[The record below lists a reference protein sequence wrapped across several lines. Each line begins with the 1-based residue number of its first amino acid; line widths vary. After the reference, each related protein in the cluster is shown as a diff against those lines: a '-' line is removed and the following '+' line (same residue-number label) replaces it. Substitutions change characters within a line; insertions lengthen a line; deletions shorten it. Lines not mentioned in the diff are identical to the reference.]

1 MFQFYAQINTFI
13 QNGIKRMAPFLMN
26 VAIQSVKIKAFRANA
41 DVWTPVFYFYGINR
55 IGSLI

>member
-1 MFQFYAQINTFI
+1 MMISNIVTKFQNYDVFEHFLTFV
-13 QNGIKRMAPFLMN
+13 MN
-26 VAIQSVKIKAFRANA
+26 VAIQSEKIKGFRANA